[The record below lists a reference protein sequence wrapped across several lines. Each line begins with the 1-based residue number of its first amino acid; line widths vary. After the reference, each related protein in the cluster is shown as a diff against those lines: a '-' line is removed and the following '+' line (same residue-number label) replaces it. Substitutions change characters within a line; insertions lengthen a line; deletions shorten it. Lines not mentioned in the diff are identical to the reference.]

1 MIYCVVFHA
10 SCYKTKNYLPL
21 LTRGCY
27 FGRIV
32 LLLFFLLFHWCS
44 FFFSLYKE
52 EQQCN
57 NNVAREIFTAASFY
71 FALLIIG
78 PFIVFTSPIGQ
89 SEGFDLAPL

>member
-1 MIYCVVFHA
+1 MQVVIKQKITSLCWQEVAILDVLFY
-10 SCYKTKNYLPL
+10 S
-21 LTRGCY
+21 Y
-27 FGRIV
+27 FFY
-32 LLLFFLLFHWCS
+32 FFIGAA

-52 EQQCN
+52 GQQCN